1 MNIQC
6 THCGE
11 PVSVNGIGRKKLKIP
26 VKNIYDALRNS
37 RTVGQAADK
46 LKCSRGYIYQVLKEQ
61 GTDPK
66 DVMETKGD
74 K

>member
-1 MNIQC
+1 MEIQC
-6 THCGE
+6 PHCGK
-11 PVSVNGIGRKKLKIP
+11 PVLVNRMGRKRLKIP